1 VLHRRCV
8 TTFVRLFPL
17 WVTLGG
23 VVALLYPPTFTWFLD
38 LGLITPGLQIIM
50 LGMGLTL
57 ELDDF
62 SRVLRAPAP
71 IAWGVLLQYTVM
83 PMLGWTMG
91 YLFALPTPF
100 AVGLVLVCCCPGGTA
115 SNVIAY
121 LAKADVALSVSMT
134 AVSTMLAA
142 LCTPLLTTL
151 IVGSRVDVDG
161 WGLFLSTAKVVL
173 LPVAVGLFLRHY
185 LPRFTERLLPV
196 APAAAVLM
204 IVAIVAAILG
214 AVVTA
219 VDLPVTLKTRTGW
232 DPDHRN
238 GVRIARLAEDC
249 GIRALAIHG
258 RTRACR
264 FAGSAE
270 YDTIAQIV
278 DAVDI
283 PVIANGDI
291 DSPEKALEVL
301 RVTGAAAVMIGRAAQ
316 GRPWIFREVLHY
328 LRHGSAPEPL
338 DAVGLRAIITAHLQD
353 LHRFYGEER
362 GVRVARKHLSW
373 YSRHLP
379 DGDEYRRQVVR
390 VESASE
396 QLLLTERFLGSA
408 DRAGALA
415 A

>member
-1 VLHRRCV
+1 M

-23 VVALLYPPTFTWFLD
+23 VVALLYPPAFTWFLD
-38 LGLITPGLQIIM
+38 FGLITPGLQIIM

-62 SRVLRAPAP
+62 WRVLRAPAP
-71 IAWGVLLQYTVM
+71 IGWGVLLQYTVM

-134 AVSTMLAA
+134 AFSTMLAA

-173 LPVAVGLFLRHY
+173 LPVAVGLFLHQY
-185 LPRFTERLLPV
+185 LPRLTERLLPI

-214 AVVTA
+214 AQKAAVLDSGLSLLGAVVTTHTLGFVLGYLLAAWRSGDQSVARTTAIEVGMQNSGLGA
-219 VDLPVTLKTRTGW
+219 V
-232 DPDHRN
+232 
-238 GVRIARLAEDC
+238 LAQ
-249 GIRALAIHG
+249 AHFANPLTAIPSAISAITH
-258 RTRACR
+258 CII
-264 FAGSAE
+264 GSAC
-270 YDTIAQIV
+270 
-278 DAVDI
+278 
-283 PVIANGDI
+283 
-291 DSPEKALEVL
+291 
-301 RVTGAAAVMIGRAAQ
+301 AA
-316 GRPWIFREVLHY
+316 W
-328 LRHGSAPEPL
+328 
-338 DAVGLRAIITAHLQD
+338 
-353 LHRFYGEER
+353 
-362 GVRVARKHLSW
+362 W
-373 YSRHLP
+373 SRHRPAVASP
-379 DGDEYRRQVVR
+379 D
-390 VESASE
+390 
-396 QLLLTERFLGSA
+396 L
-408 DRAGALA
+408 
-415 A
+415 

>member
-1 VLHRRCV
+1 MLHRRCV
-8 TTFVRLFPL
+8 TTFLRLFPL

-23 VVALLYPPTFTWFLD
+23 VAALVYPPTFTWFLD
-38 LGLITPGLQIIM
+38 FGLITPGLQIIM

-185 LPRFTERLLPV
+185 LPRFTERLLPI

-214 AVVTA
+214 AQKTAVLDSGLSLLGAVVTTHTLGFVLGYLLA
-219 VDLPVTLKTRTGW
+219 VWRSGDQSVARTTAIEVGMQ
-232 DPDHRN
+232 N
-238 GVRIARLAEDC
+238 SGLGAVLAQ
-249 GIRALAIHG
+249 ANFANPLTAIPSAISAITH
-258 RTRACR
+258 CII
-264 FAGSAE
+264 GSAC
-270 YDTIAQIV
+270 A
-278 DAVDI
+278 AWWSRR
-283 PVIANGDI
+283 
-291 DSPEKALEVL
+291 SP
-301 RVTGAAAVMIGRAAQ
+301 
-316 GRPWIFREVLHY
+316 
-328 LRHGSAPEPL
+328 SAGPS
-338 DAVGLRAIITAHLQD
+338 D
-353 LHRFYGEER
+353 L
-362 GVRVARKHLSW
+362 
-373 YSRHLP
+373 
-379 DGDEYRRQVVR
+379 
-390 VESASE
+390 
-396 QLLLTERFLGSA
+396 
-408 DRAGALA
+408 
-415 A
+415 